1 MFERPTRRAVLAA
14 APLLVAGI
22 AARRSARSAEVRP
35 QQAASAHHHGFGYW
49 STYKSDA
56 MLRHRSVD
64 AYLFCTD
71 HMRIDADGA
80 PNAYHPDD
88 VGLDFN
94 RNAGYPHS
102 ETWNN
107 VLVED
112 PARPD
117 RPYVQHSG
125 PFAGYFLSKTSLLDP
140 RLSATNP
147 DKYVDASM
155 VPYLVFPGLF
165 YKLRGTG
172 RLGDFGYA
180 INLGNGRASPFIV
193 ADVGPPDARLGE
205 VSIALAEALSGNTVD
220 PKTGAGQPTGRVVY
234 AVFRFSSSDEPAMR
248 WRLPEGA
255 LAERTSQLLA
265 SIGGAGAVISCF
277 A

>member
-1 MFERPTRRAVLAA
+1 MAGVA
-14 APLLVAGI
+14 APRSSAGVD
-22 AARRSARSAEVRP
+22 VRP
-35 QQAASAHHHGFGYW
+35 KLTAHTGRHQFGYW
-49 STYKSDA
+49 LTYSGDV

-94 RNAGYPHS
+94 RNAGYPHRS
-102 ETWNN
+102 TWNN
-107 VLVED
+107 VLVGD
-112 PARPD
+112 PSRPE
-117 RPYVQHSG
+117 RPYVQTSG
-125 PFAGYFLSKTSLLDP
+125 PFAGYFLSKTSLFDRRLPATDP
-140 RLSATNP
+140 A
-147 DKYVDASM
+147 KYVDATA

-165 YKLRGTG
+165 YRLRGTG

-180 INLGNGRASPFIV
+180 VNLGNGRASPFIV
-193 ADVGPPDARLGE
+193 ADVGPPAARLGE
-205 VSIALAEALSGNTVD
+205 VSIALAEALSGNPVD
-220 PKTGAGQPTGRVVY
+220 PRTGAGQPSDRVAY
-234 AVFRFSSSDEPAMR
+234 AVFRFSSSDDPAAR

-255 LAERTSQLLA
+255 LAERTAYLLT
-265 SIGGAGAVISCF
+265 SIGGAGVVVSCF